1 VYKKLKLL
9 MGSFIAF
16 AFSGGHAIAEMG
28 LNLPKPVSGGAQD
41 IFDLHML
48 TTTIA
53 TTIMVIITLV
63 IIYTIVTFRKDKNY
77 EPDQEFHKS
86 WFGRWAWLLVPILVL
101 GIDLS
106 IASSANSVLE
116 KLWLAPTGDD
126 VMDIKVTG
134 HQWWWE
140 YEYPKEGLKIESRL
154 KKHDV
159 SNKLYL
165 RDVDNRLVLPV
176 NTKIRFLQTSA
187 DVLHAFW
194 VPAIMGKKDA
204 IPGYVSETWAEITE
218 EGVFRGQCAE
228 ICGGGH
234 GYMPIVVEVVSK
246 EKFAKW
252 VESKKSV
259 MMAKA
264 AEALSD
270 KTWTKDELMAKGEEL
285 YNLKCAGCHNIAGT
299 GMMPVFPPLKGSKM
313 VTSDLSAHI
322 DIVLKGKKGTAM
334 SAWSA
339 LLNDLEAAAIITYE
353 RNAWGNNTGDV
364 IQPKDIKTYR

>member
-1 VYKKLKLL
+1 

-140 YEYPKEGLKIESRL
+140 Y
-154 KKHDV
+154 
-159 SNKLYL
+159 
-165 RDVDNRLVLPV
+165 
-176 NTKIRFLQTSA
+176 
-187 DVLHAFW
+187 
-194 VPAIMGKKDA
+194 
-204 IPGYVSETWAEITE
+204 
-218 EGVFRGQCAE
+218 
-228 ICGGGH
+228 
-234 GYMPIVVEVVSK
+234 
-246 EKFAKW
+246 
-252 VESKKSV
+252 
-259 MMAKA
+259 
-264 AEALSD
+264 
-270 KTWTKDELMAKGEEL
+270 
-285 YNLKCAGCHNIAGT
+285 
-299 GMMPVFPPLKGSKM
+299 
-313 VTSDLSAHI
+313 
-322 DIVLKGKKGTAM
+322 
-334 SAWSA
+334 
-339 LLNDLEAAAIITYE
+339 
-353 RNAWGNNTGDV
+353 
-364 IQPKDIKTYR
+364 